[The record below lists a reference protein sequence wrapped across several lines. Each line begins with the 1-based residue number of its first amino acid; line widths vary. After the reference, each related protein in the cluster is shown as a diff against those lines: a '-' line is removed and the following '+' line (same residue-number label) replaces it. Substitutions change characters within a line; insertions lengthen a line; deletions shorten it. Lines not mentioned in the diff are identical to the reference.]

1 MVVVRLKGKLLGN
14 VEKFDNKK
22 FEIYMSTHGV
32 LVIRDRYTRSIKK
45 VFNNEEWSS
54 AEEV

>member
-1 MVVVRLKGKLLGN
+1 MVVVRLKGKLLDSI
-14 VEKFDNKK
+14 EKFDNKK

-32 LVIRDRYTRSIKK
+32 LVIRDKYTKGIKK

-54 AEEV
+54 AEEQ